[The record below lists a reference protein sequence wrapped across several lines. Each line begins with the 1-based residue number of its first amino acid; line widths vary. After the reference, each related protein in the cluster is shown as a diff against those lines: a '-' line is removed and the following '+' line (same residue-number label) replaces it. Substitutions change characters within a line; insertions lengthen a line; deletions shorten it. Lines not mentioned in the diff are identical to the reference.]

1 MCMKTRSARLA
12 AFSLLNV
19 SSLNMSFALTSQ
31 NFPFIRFGM
40 ETEWLVELS
49 DSPPSILDFVGSTAE
64 YIPMNPLEY
73 SNEVALAFHS
83 DIKG

>member
-1 MCMKTRSARLA
+1 
-12 AFSLLNV
+12 
-19 SSLNMSFALTSQ
+19 
-31 NFPFIRFGM
+31 M